1 MTAEMSSEYPARFV
15 DRGESQIAN
24 WRPLAQWLLA
34 LPHLI
39 IAGALQNIAGPVALV
54 SWFIIMFTGKLP
66 AGIANLQAMII
77 RYQTLAN
84 GYTLGLTEQFPP
96 FMFDTVSADP
106 GTYTL
111 GVDLQPDLGER
122 DRVSVFFR
130 IFLLIPAMFM
140 MMIYG
145 LLFMVTGTIAW
156 FAVLFTGKYPDGLR
170 RITVGLQDFV
180 VRFSAYAML
189 LTDRFAPLNL
199 T

>member
-1 MTAEMSSEYPARFV
+1 MTAETSAPYPARFV
-15 DRGESQIAN
+15 ARGESSIAN
-24 WRPLAQWLLA
+24 WRPLAQWVLA
-34 LPHLI
+34 LPHQI
-39 IAGALQNIAGPVALV
+39 IAWALQYIAGPVALV
-54 SWFIIMFTGKLP
+54 SWFVIMFTGRLP
-66 AGIANLQAMII
+66 EGIANLQAMGI
-77 RYQTLAN
+77 RYQTVAN
-84 GYTLGLTEQFPP
+84 GYTLGLTEQYPP
-96 FMFDTVSADP
+96 FVFDTVSADP

-111 GVDLQPDLGER
+111 GVDLQPGLGDR

-130 IFLLIPAMFM
+130 IFLLIPAMFL

-145 LLFMVTGTIAW
+145 LVFMVTGTIAW
-156 FAVLFTGKYPDGLR
+156 FAVLFTGSYPASLR